1 MGGIAGEPSE
11 FVWVSRPGENGG
23 VGASGRVE
31 ETSGRGVE
39 PLDPVP
45 AVLGPGVVCMDNSAD
60 FGVTPLPLPGGNL
73 ALLGVDL
80 LIVGFRLSTVD
91 GTVISAGVIASTQG
105 LFEFSSA
112 LVVAGV
118 LVLFLALLSFLLS
131 RILFGSPLT

>member
-11 FVWVSRPGENGG
+11 YGLVSRPGENGG
-23 VGASGRVE
+23 VGASGRLE
-31 ETSGRGVE
+31 ESGGRGVE

-45 AVLGPGVVCMDNSAD
+45 GPGVVCMDNSAD
-60 FGVTPLPLPGGNL
+60 CGVSPLPDGNL
-73 ALLGVDL
+73 ALLGVDFV
-80 LIVGFRLSTVD
+80 IVGLRVSVVD
-91 GTVISAGVIASTQG
+91 GTAISIGVIASTQG

-118 LVLFLALLSFLLS
+118 LALFLALLSFLLS

>member
-1 MGGIAGEPSE
+1 LI
-11 FVWVSRPGENGG
+11 RPGENGG
-23 VGASGRVE
+23 VGASGRLE
-31 ETSGRGVE
+31 EPGGRGVE

-45 AVLGPGVVCMDNSAD
+45 PVPRPGVVCMDNSAD
-60 FGVTPLPLPGGNL
+60 FGASALPGGNL

-80 LIVGFRLSTVD
+80 FTVGFRLSTVD

-112 LVVAGV
+112 LVVAGI